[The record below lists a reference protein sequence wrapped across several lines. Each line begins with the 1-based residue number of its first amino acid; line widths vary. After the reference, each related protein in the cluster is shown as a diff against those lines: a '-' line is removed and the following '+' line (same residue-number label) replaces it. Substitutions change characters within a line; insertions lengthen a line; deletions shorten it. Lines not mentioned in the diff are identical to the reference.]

1 MYWKLTDTYEM
12 GYEYE
17 CPKCG
22 KHIDV
27 RQRGTSLPEECPY
40 CKANMKEVLK

>member
-1 MYWKLTDTYEM
+1 MRWELTDVYEM

-17 CPKCG
+17 CPICG

-27 RQRGTSLPEECPY
+27 KRIKKDLPEKCPY
-40 CKANMKEVLK
+40 CETKMDNT

>member
-1 MYWKLTDTYEM
+1 MNWKLVDTYEM

-17 CPKCG
+17 CPFCS

-27 RQRGTSLPEECPY
+27 KYKGHDLPEECPY
-40 CKANMKEVLK
+40 CKTKMNTRI